1 MLASVIPLLDKA
13 KESVE
18 KEAGFSRLNLTLAE
32 ASESKD
38 CERCIY
44 NFLFYNFPNQETY
57 CEVEISKKDG
67 EMLAFRR
74 LESDEK
80 HPKTIYPPRLLNT
93 KPNNT
98 HG

>member
-32 ASESKD
+32 VSESKD
-38 CERCIY
+38 SERWVIT
-44 NFLFYNFPNQETY
+44 FFYNFPNQEAY

-80 HPKTIYPPRLLNT
+80 AP
-93 KPNNT
+93 
-98 HG
+98 